1 MPNKFHTHLL
11 KTVVVSKERGP
22 IKCSSCNKI
31 KNDIHQYFLWKILQY
46 PTCYF
51 ILFKNQCSCGI
62 NVTWTKLDLIFMYFE
77 IFTICNEC
85 SNCCLIVRY
94 STHYLPFICI
104 PKDTWR
110 IPITLFIAFIEFNNP
125 YNCNFIHSINLVLI
139 ILTSSLWFFFAI
151 LTHRHG

>member
-22 IKCSSCNKI
+22 IKFSSCNKI
-31 KNDIHQYFLWKILQY
+31 KNDIYQYFLWMILQY
-46 PTCYF
+46 PTCHF

-62 NVTWTKLDLIFMYFE
+62 NV
-77 IFTICNEC
+77 ICNEC

-94 STHYLPFICI
+94 SKHYLPCICI

-110 IPITLFIAFIEFNNP
+110 IPIKLFIVFIEFNNP

-139 ILTSSLWFFFAI
+139 NLTTSLWFFFAI